1 MKILRIALDVY
12 KWIEMRRK
20 KKLLLKCYRIEAKIS
35 RLVEY
40 ESSKHF
46 RWNRKPFEAC
56 LLAARLLRRIF
67 RQQSLIT
74 QRLPPDQRR
83 VSFFLS
89 NPNSSPI
96 DQPVCK
102 LQRSGLGNGSAVG
115 LSEKTSIALRLSKS
129 VRATLSVSMLA
140 RFFLMLFMDA
150 SKAFY
155 IFGGEI
161 TKHVNSPFN
170 DS

>member
-1 MKILRIALDVY
+1 MKIRRIALDVY
-12 KWIEMRRK
+12 KWIEMRR

-56 LLAARLLRRIF
+56 WLARLLRRIY

-102 LQRSGLGNGSAVG
+102 LQRSGVVNGSAVG